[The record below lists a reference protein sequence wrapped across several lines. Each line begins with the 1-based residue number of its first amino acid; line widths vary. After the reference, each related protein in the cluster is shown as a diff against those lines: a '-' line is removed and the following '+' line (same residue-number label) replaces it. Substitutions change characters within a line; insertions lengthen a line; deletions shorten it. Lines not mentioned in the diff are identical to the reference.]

1 MTWQVPAGV
10 WESIA
15 FQEAIEFLQARVP
28 AFRPTREAIAADAAS
43 EAFWISDVAMLSV
56 ISDVYESINAAIE
69 TGQSMQSWA
78 ADVRDA
84 LAASY
89 PDSMSDAQVDARIN
103 LVFRNSMQ
111 RAYGEGR
118 YRQSTDPDVARAR
131 PYFMFDAIM
140 DGRTSDG
147 CRALNGTILPQDHPF
162 WDANTPPRHHNCRSG
177 LRTLSARQVERRGGV
192 TTSVPSVS
200 ADAGFGA
207 RPTTSSTYRPSDDR
221 YPPQLGQA
229 LRARAA
235 SRGVQ

>member
-15 FQEAIEFLQARVP
+15 FREAIDFLRQRVP
-28 AFRPTREAIAADAAS
+28 AFRPTREAIASDAAR
-43 EAFWISDVAMLSV
+43 EAFWISDVATLSV
-56 ISDVYESINAAIE
+56 ISEVYESINAAIAS
-69 TGQSMQSWA
+69 GQSMQSWA

-89 PDSMSDAQVDARIN
+89 PDSMSDAQVDARVN

-118 YRQSTDPDVARAR
+118 YRQSTDPDVARNR

-147 CRALNGTILPQDHPF
+147 CRSLNGTILPQDHPF
-162 WDANTPPRHHNCRSG
+162 WDRNTPPRHHNCRSG

-192 TTSVPSVS
+192 TADVPMME
-200 ADAGFGA
+200 ADEGFGS
-207 RPTTSSTYRPSDDR
+207 RPTTADPYRPSDDR
-221 YPPQLGQA
+221 YPPPITAA
-229 LRARAA
+229 LRERAA
-235 SRGVQ
+235 SRGVL